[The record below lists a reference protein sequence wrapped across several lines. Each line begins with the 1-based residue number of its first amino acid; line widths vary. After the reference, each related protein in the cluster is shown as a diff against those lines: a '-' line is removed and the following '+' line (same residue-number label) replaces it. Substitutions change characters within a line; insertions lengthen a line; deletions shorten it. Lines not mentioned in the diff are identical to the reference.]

1 MISVKRV
8 YLSGGMEYADDEG
21 RDWRQSLQAWI
32 ETEFGWTVFNPNRE
46 SDLFFTTRYPS
57 IDVRALKAVDVMQ
70 YKRIVEQ
77 LVEIDCREIAQRS
90 DIVICYWDESAIR
103 GAGTK
108 GEITVAKHFGKP
120 VYMVTASPLQEIPG
134 WVLACTTRIFT
145 SFDHLK
151 TFLSGPDHLSHEKRG
166 RRPARGDIQQKD

>member
-1 MISVKRV
+1 MTSVKRV

-151 TFLSGPDHLSHEKRG
+151 TFLSGPDHPLMKNGEDVQPG
-166 RRPARGDIQQKD
+166 GGIQLKD